1 MTLDTSHDPLGS
13 IESRLQAMTV
23 ARPSSELWRSVLLA
37 QRPRAMDVA
46 RPSLMNRVIPNR
58 YLAGLVAVIALALC
72 AGVLVPSLG
81 KARSIARPVATE
93 RPPNVFLKEA
103 RIPTAEELA
112 YQSPPAVGLTDSMVR
127 AELADRAN
135 VDRSSDA
142 QHFVAG
148 QVTDIA
154 GLGADPRTRSAS
166 DAAPNAS
173 LTRHVVRKASIDL
186 SAPDVR
192 VAASKAAF
200 LVNEASGEYVEA
212 SNIYGQDKQST
223 AQLTIRV
230 VASRLS
236 EVMGELRGLGTVVSE
251 TADGKDVSE
260 QVVDIDARL
269 RNETRVEE
277 ELLKL
282 LASRES
288 APLAEVLE
296 LRKEVNA
303 SRERIERL
311 TAQRDGLYRLT
322 SLATIL
328 INIRYDWK
336 EPEVAAVGWWSTFRT
351 SMSNAGAD
359 GLRTLSDA
367 IAFIVWLVLAGLP
380 WWILIAVLALV
391 VRRLWRAGNKARAT
405 EPPPA
410 L

>member
-13 IESRLQAMTV
+13 IESRLEAMTL
-23 ARPSSELWRSVLLA
+23 ARPSGELWRSALLA
-37 QRPRAMDVA
+37 QRPRDVDVA
-46 RPSLMNRVIPNR
+46 RLSLMSRVFPNR
-58 YLAGLVAVIALALC
+58 YLAGIVGAIALVLC
-72 AGVLVPSLG
+72 VGVLLPSLG
-81 KARSIARPVATE
+81 KARSSARRISVDVAPEYSNLAESDLKSMELTSR
-93 RPPNVFLKEA
+93 RPPAAL
-103 RIPTAEELA
+103 
-112 YQSPPAVGLTDSMVR
+112 
-127 AELADRAN
+127 
-135 VDRSSDA
+135 
-142 QHFVAG
+142 
-148 QVTDIA
+148 
-154 GLGADPRTRSAS
+154 ADPRVLGDMADRSQSDSIANASAS
-166 DAAPNAS
+166 SPEQAALIARVMVNGRIGSAQRTDH

-186 SAPDVR
+186 SSPDVR

-200 LVNEASGEYVEA
+200 LVNEAAGEYVEA

-236 EVMGELRGLGTVVSE
+236 EVMGELRGLGTVVAE

-269 RNETRVEE
+269 RNETRIEE

-288 APLAEVLE
+288 APLTEVLE

-328 INIRYDWK
+328 VNIRYDWK

-380 WWILIAVLALV
+380 WWILIAVFVLV
-391 VRRLWRAGNKARAT
+391 ARRLWRAGNKARAT